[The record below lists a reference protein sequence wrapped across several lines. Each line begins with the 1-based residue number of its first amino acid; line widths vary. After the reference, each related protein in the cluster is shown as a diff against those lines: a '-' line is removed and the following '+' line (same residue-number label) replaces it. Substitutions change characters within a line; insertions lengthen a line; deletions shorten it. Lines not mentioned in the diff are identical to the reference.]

1 MQTTQENPSPEEPLA
16 FLNEHQ
22 LADLLCQSVRTIQK
36 WRVTGYGPPYYKI
49 GRSVRYRR
57 SEMIAWVEERRK
69 AHTSQ

>member
-1 MQTTQENPSPEEPLA
+1 MQTIQENPSPEEALA